1 MEIKPCLPYNSRID
15 GRALLRLP
23 GGPSAFKI
31 YYVSIP
37 GRENPGRY
45 DWTCS
50 PLKKEEFEAALVKL
64 APEGVGFVTAFPH
77 ITKIFR
83 FAPSGETILHVK
95 AYKTPGL
102 EPLDLGRPDGYL
114 EFACYAEAA
123 IAGDEYAAWARA
135 RTVEEYLSGFS
146 PFAGGG
152 ILNHAKLAAYV
163 YRGLASI
170 DAGLKEKP

>member
-1 MEIKPCLPYNSRID
+1 MDIKPCQPYNSRVD

-23 GGPSAFKI
+23 LGPSAFKI

-37 GRENPGRY
+37 GRDNPGRC
-45 DWTCS
+45 DWAHS
-50 PLKKEEFEAALVKL
+50 QLKKPDFEAALAKL

-114 EFACYAEAA
+114 EFACYAEAELA
-123 IAGDEYAAWARA
+123 RDEYARWASA
-135 RTVEEYLSGFS
+135 ATVEDYLAWFS

-152 ILNHAKLAAYV
+152 IADHTKLAGWA
-163 YRGLASI
+163 RGA
-170 DAGLKEKP
+170 

>member
-1 MEIKPCLPYNSRID
+1 VEIKPCLPYNSRID
-15 GRALLRLP
+15 GRKLLRLP

-45 DWTCS
+45 DWAFS
-50 PLKKEEFEAALVKL
+50 SLKPAEFEAGLAKL

-95 AYKTPGL
+95 AFKTPGL

-123 IAGDEYAAWARA
+123 IAGDEYGKWASAA
-135 RTVEEYLSGFS
+135 TVEDYLTFFS
-146 PFAGGG
+146 PFEGGG
-152 ILNHAKLAAYV
+152 ILDNTKLAAY
-163 YRGLASI
+163 
-170 DAGLKEKP
+170 AGGK

>member
-1 MEIKPCLPYNSRID
+1 MEIKPCQPYNSRID
-15 GRALLRLP
+15 GRSLLRLP

-37 GRENPGRY
+37 GRENPGSY
-45 DWTCS
+45 DWAQS
-50 PLKKEEFEAALVKL
+50 QLKMPDFEALLAKL

-77 ITKIFR
+77 ITKVFR

-102 EPLDLGRPDGYL
+102 ELLDLGRPDGYL
-114 EFACYAEAA
+114 EFACYAEAELA
-123 IAGDEYAAWARA
+123 RDEYAKWAAA
-135 RTVEEYLSGFS
+135 RTVEEYLAYFS

-152 ILNHAKLAAYV
+152 IAEHAKLAGWA
-163 YRGLASI
+163 RGA
-170 DAGLKEKP
+170 